1 MRPMSTDH
9 ADLDAHA
16 TDDHHAPSDRGDDHD
31 HVDDEEPLGPID
43 RAAWG
48 AGVLGVVIGLV
59 IAVCFALAT
68 SLPG

>member
-1 MRPMSTDH
+1 MRPMSSD
-9 ADLDAHA
+9 ADLDPHA
-16 TDDHHAPSDRGDDHD
+16 TDDHHAPDDHGDDHG
-31 HVDDEEPLGPID
+31 HSDDEQPLGPVD

-59 IAVCFALAT
+59 IAMCFVLAT